1 MKNRVKISVDGKS
14 FTLMGE
20 ATEEHMRVVASYID
34 EKMAEVRK
42 KAKVVERD
50 SALAY
55 VLTSLNVADDYFKEK
70 ERSEFLESRLRKL
83 AQQLE
88 EMQRQLEQA
97 QSIDLSEEM
106 EKRIKIMEERVEQ
119 AEKGKIEAENKLD
132 DYLMAMERNQQSVSR
147 YPVKTKYRKNK

>member
-147 YPVKTKYRKNK
+147 YPVKTKYRKK

>member
-83 AQQLE
+83 TQQLE

-147 YPVKTKYRKNK
+147 YPVKTKYRKK

>member
-83 AQQLE
+83 TQQLE